1 MSNRSAIPYL
11 SVLLSTLIL
20 GSCGYATESSNQDI
34 TFLSPDAL
42 DAKCYAYVNKIKYLV
57 YPPQTVN
64 IKKSSEDIRL
74 VCNAPGNRYLELEI
88 PAKVDAKV
96 IWGTPVGVAWDY
108 ASQSLYSYPDVIALD
123 FSQTELVPEALPK
136 HNNPDIK
143 QPEEYEL
150 EEFLPSEPRLN
161 SDKSKVK
168 LPLMRRGESDKA
180 WNKGAAAEVEAQAQ
194 EGMEIM
200 VKDDV
205 PADAVETKG
214 DLQEAADVPKEEA
227 VSEET
232 SETAPSPAVT
242 KSSELTPIDML
253 ETASTPMPTE
263 AVVDEVVSD
272 VADGAPVL
280 LVPGE

>member
-1 MSNRSAIPYL
+1 MSNRSAIPYF

-42 DAKCYAYVNKIKYLV
+42 DAKCYAYVNKIKYVV

-74 VCNAPGNRYLELEI
+74 VCNAPGNRNLELEI
-88 PAKVDAKV
+88 PAKVEGKV

-123 FSQTELVPEALPK
+123 FSQAELVPEALPK

-180 WNKGAAAEVEAQAQ
+180 WNKGAADEVEAQ

-214 DLQEAADVPKEEA
+214 DLQDAVDVPKEEA

-242 KSSELTPIDML
+242 NSSALTPIDML
-253 ETASTPMPTE
+253 EAASTPMPTE
-263 AVVDEVVSD
+263 AVVDEVVSAAD
-272 VADGAPVL
+272 ADGAPVL